1 MVVIS
6 SHLLGVV
13 GHVGQHGGHVEH
25 DLVALVGGV
34 QRVGARRISWR
45 KSTKTDVSVGLMTL
59 NYRVLSQNTTKNYV
73 YVELRS
79 MSNLHLP

>member
-1 MVVIS
+1 MAVIS

-34 QRVGARRISWR
+34 QGVGARRISWR
-45 KSTKTDVSVGLMTL
+45 KSTKTDVSVGLMTI
-59 NYRVLSQNTTKNYV
+59 NYSGLSQDTIKNDV
-73 YVELRS
+73 YVES
-79 MSNLHLP
+79 K